1 MPLASSPLP
10 LDDEAVSPLPDDEV
24 PPLKFEPELE
34 PELEPVCMFD
44 ELASPDVSDV
54 LVPLPHPP
62 EAPTAAT
69 PPRATRNA
77 NRRRASCGLRNVVL
91 LKVGPPD
98 PSGRV
103 YVYF

>member
-34 PELEPVCMFD
+34 LEPVGLFD
-44 ELASPDVSDV
+44 GLASPEASDV

-77 NRRRASCGLRNVVL
+77 NRRRASCGLRNDVL

-98 PSGRV
+98 PLAGC
-103 YVYF
+103 